1 MTTGTDETWV
11 PRPVYDQPSGQR
23 ITRPVRYH
31 SNTAL
36 GWVTGTVRISTAA
49 GFPTVTTLPSSTL
62 RSRFGVNTH
71 LSWQWTAYANT
82 TANMDAALA
91 YITELG
97 ASFYRERF
105 FPTDTEQQAMI
116 PRLAAVGVK
125 HYAIIGNYAVTADD
139 VRADVDALV
148 AAYPDPASVFTVLGG
163 INEPDDPAVDWI
175 PHTVELQ
182 QALYAKVRSIPALAA
197 IPVGSPVVRGQS
209 PVSYMTDLA
218 AAGTSAVSDF
228 VTMHHYPVTGEGFE
242 TAIDAKL
249 AAAATGYPG
258 KPVSVDE
265 FGYVSAD
272 PGMTGNPSPE
282 WVYATYGP
290 RALCEVV
297 RRGVS
302 KLLLYEL
309 LDQSDRP
316 VEDWA
321 GHFGLVNTSASLSDP
336 SQWRKKAVF
345 DPMARLIRLTRDDGP
360 DFTPA
365 PLEAAITGTPNTVAL
380 AKRGGEHGILHWRND
395 LVYNGSTKTAITVA
409 PTSQTVRF
417 PIARDVTLT
426 DVTTGVVTS
435 LGAVKSYTVQV
446 AGNVMHASIEPA

>member
-1 MTTGTDETWV
+1 MTTGTNETWV
-11 PRPVYDQPSGQR
+11 PRPVKVYHQPSGQW

-36 GWVTGTVRISTAA
+36 AWVTGTARISTMTN
-49 GFPTVTTLPSSTL
+49 FPTVTTLPSSVL
-62 RSRFGVNTH
+62 RSTFGVNTH
-71 LSWQWTAYANT
+71 LGWQWTAYSNT
-82 TANMDAALA
+82 TANMDAVLA

-105 FPTDTEQQAMI
+105 FSTDTEQQAMI

-148 AAYPDPASVFTVLGG
+148 AAYPDPASVFTVIAG
-163 INEPDDPAVDWI
+163 INEPDSSTVDWI

-182 QALYAKVRSIPALAA
+182 QALYAKVRSIPALASL
-197 IPVGSPVVRGQS
+197 PVGSPVVRGQS
-209 PVSYMTDLA
+209 PINYMTDLA
-218 AAGTSAVSDF
+218 AAGTSTVSDF
-228 VTMHHYPVTGEGFE
+228 VTLHHYPVTGEGFE
-242 TAIDAKL
+242 TAIDVKL
-249 AAAATGYPG
+249 AAAATSYPG
-258 KPVSVDE
+258 KPVAVDE

-290 RALCEVV
+290 RALCEAV

-316 VEDWA
+316 VDDWA
-321 GHFGLVNTSASLSDP
+321 GHFGLVNTAASLSDP

-360 DFTPA
+360 TFTPVQ
-365 PLEAAITGTPNTVAL
+365 LQAAITGTPNTVAL
-380 AKRGGEHGILHWRND
+380 AKRDGEHGILHWRNE
-395 LVYNGSTKTAITVA
+395 LIYNGSTKTALTVA
-409 PTSQTVRF
+409 PTGQIVTL
-417 PIARDVTLT
+417 PAARRVTLT
-426 DVTTGVVTS
+426 DVTTGVVTD
-435 LGAVKSYTVQV
+435 LGVVKSYTVQV
-446 AGNVMHASIEPA
+446 AGNVIHAKIV